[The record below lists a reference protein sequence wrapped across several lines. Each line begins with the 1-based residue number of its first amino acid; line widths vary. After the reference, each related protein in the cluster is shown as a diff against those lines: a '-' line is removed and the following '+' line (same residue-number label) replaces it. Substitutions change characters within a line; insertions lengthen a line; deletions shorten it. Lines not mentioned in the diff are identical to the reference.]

1 MGSLQEPHHFKD
13 KSKCGVLSRSLL
25 VIPKEIL
32 SLNPE
37 EIDFEDKKAVRNLI
51 LKLLNVIESQAK
63 IIEDQRRERD
73 QESGEN
79 EVRNNAS
86 RSIKQKSEGLIQT
99 YFSYR

>member
-1 MGSLQEPHHFKD
+1 
-13 KSKCGVLSRSLL
+13 L

-51 LKLLNVIESQAK
+51 LKLLNVIESQVK

>member
-1 MGSLQEPHHFKD
+1 VKPHRFKD

-51 LKLLNVIESQAK
+51 LKLLNVIESQVK

>member
-1 MGSLQEPHHFKD
+1 M
-13 KSKCGVLSRSLL
+13 

>member
-1 MGSLQEPHHFKD
+1 M
-13 KSKCGVLSRSLL
+13 

-51 LKLLNVIESQAK
+51 LKLLNVIESQVK